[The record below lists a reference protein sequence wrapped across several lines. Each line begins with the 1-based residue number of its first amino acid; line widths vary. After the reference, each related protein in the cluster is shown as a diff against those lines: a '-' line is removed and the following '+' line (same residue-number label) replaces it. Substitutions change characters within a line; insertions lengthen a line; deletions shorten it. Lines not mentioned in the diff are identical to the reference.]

1 MLPSHCIRPSSY
13 MGMFKDDNGNE
24 KFPDP
29 YAADAA
35 TYDDMLND
43 MVIKVIIHI
52 IHDRC
57 PSSDTESFFPGIIK
71 KFNERPNAPNKPA
84 CPVWK
89 PGVKVK

>member
-1 MLPSHCIRPSSY
+1 
-13 MGMFKDDNGNE
+13 MFKDDDGNE

-35 TYDDMLND
+35 TYEEMLNN
-43 MVIKVIIHI
+43 MIIMVIIHV

-57 PSSDTESFFPGIIK
+57 PSQDAERMFPGLIK
-71 KFNERPNAPNKPA
+71 KFNERPNAPDISI

-89 PGVKVK
+89 PGNKVK